1 MSANKKVTLGPVALT
16 ATTTT
21 NIFSP
26 PKTFTTAGDN
36 PPPNSVDTFYNITH
50 VHVGNTTA
58 SAIQFAL
65 WLTTTRANTTGSEFI
80 APCVASAGTL
90 SRGVSVAALSVFGW
104 YGSIRV
110 ASNDANKFIV
120 GGATA
125 GGITLQSEAEM
136 GMG

>member
-65 WLTTTRANTTGSEFI
+65 WLDATGGNTAGKEVI
-80 APCVASAGTL
+80 APGVASGGALT
-90 SRGVSVAALSVFGW
+90 RGLSVAAQSVFDW
-104 YGSIRV
+104 YGSLRIS
-110 ASNDANKFIV
+110 AADTNKFLV
-120 GGATA
+120 GGSSAVGLTIQA
-125 GGITLQSEAEM
+125 EAEI
-136 GMG
+136 GVV